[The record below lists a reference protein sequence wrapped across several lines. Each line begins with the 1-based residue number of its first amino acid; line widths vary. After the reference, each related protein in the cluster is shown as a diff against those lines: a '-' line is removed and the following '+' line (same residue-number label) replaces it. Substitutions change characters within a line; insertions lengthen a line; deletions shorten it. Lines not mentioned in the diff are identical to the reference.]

1 MRTTLTSGSWVE
13 AAATLAA
20 AVLMTVAGFAALQDG
35 PAASNAVVAPVRV
48 LNVVGATEVANKV
61 AMPHVDVSRG

>member
-1 MRTTLTSGSWVE
+1 MRTTLTSGSFVE

-35 PAASNAVVAPVRV
+35 PVASNAVVAPVRV
-48 LNVVGATEVANKV
+48 LNVVGATEVATKM
-61 AMPHVDVSRG
+61 AMPHVDVSLG